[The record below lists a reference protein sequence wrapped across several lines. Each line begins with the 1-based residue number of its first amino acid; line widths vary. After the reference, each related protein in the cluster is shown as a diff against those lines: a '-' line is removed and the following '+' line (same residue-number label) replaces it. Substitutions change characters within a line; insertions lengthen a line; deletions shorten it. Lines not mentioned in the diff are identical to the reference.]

1 MKHKVLMNMKLTL
14 VSLKLII
21 NLVALCKYIINLE
34 KLKNYR

>member
-1 MKHKVLMNMKLTL
+1 MNMKLTL

-34 KLKNYR
+34 NIKNTGKEDLTQ